1 MNQTPRGLDTLEEAI
16 EEELWK
22 RLRTWDMLVSV
33 DSWTVEK
40 VLRRMANKA
49 RNWREER

>member
-1 MNQTPRGLDTLEEAI
+1 MRTPRGLDTLEKAI
-16 EEELWK
+16 EDELWK

-33 DSWTVEK
+33 DSRTVEK

-49 RNWREER
+49 RNWREEQ